1 MKFYDCATAPSP
13 RLVRMFIAEKGLRA
27 EIETVEVNLREQEQ
41 MSAAFRGIN
50 PFCTVPVLEAND
62 GTRFLSTH
70 GCWRYLEETQPNP
83 ILLGRD
89 PAEKALIADGV
100 WRAEQEGFLAVGEAL
115 RNVAKGMK
123 DRALTGPHNHAQI
136 PELGERGKRRVEQ
149 FFDLLDVTV
158 ADQPFFA
165 GENFSAA
172 DIMAF
177 VTVEFAGW
185 LKLSIP
191 DTARNAQRW
200 FDAVKERP
208 SAAV

>member
-13 RLVRMFIAEKGLRA
+13 RLVRMFIAEKNLHD
-27 EIETVEVNLREQEQ
+27 EIETIEVNLREKEQ
-41 MSAAFRGIN
+41 MGDTFRAIN
-50 PFCTVPVLEAND
+50 PFCTVPVLEADD

-70 GCWRYLEETQPNP
+70 GCWRYLEEVHPEP
-83 ILLGRD
+83 VLLGRN
-89 PAEKALIADGV
+89 PAEKARIADGV

-115 RNVAKGMK
+115 RNTAKGMK
-123 DRALTGPHNHAQI
+123 DRALTGPHDHAQI
-136 PELGERGKRRVEQ
+136 AELGVRGKRRVAHFLDLIEETVTEQ
-149 FFDLLDVTV
+149 
-158 ADQPFFA
+158 PYFA

-185 LKLSIP
+185 LKLTIP
-191 DTARNAQRW
+191 DTATHAQRW
-200 FDAVKERP
+200 FDTVKARS